1 MADYDVQMYP
11 EYWRDRAEKTLAMAR
26 DLSDGT
32 ARERLLRVARSYKR
46 LAVRAED
53 WKVPREPWRT

>member
-1 MADYDVQMYP
+1 MTDYDVLMYP

-26 DLSDGT
+26 NLSDGT
-32 ARERLLRVARSYKR
+32 ARERLLRVAKFYKR

-53 WKVPREPWRT
+53 WKVPPEP